1 MLGWLHDLSAC
12 QEKSTA
18 DIDGVLITW
27 FLFLD
32 LVSEE
37 FMGLSG
43 MRPWHLV
50 WGSGM
55 PEHP

>member
-1 MLGWLHDLSAC
+1 MDLSAC
-12 QEKSTA
+12 QDKSTA
-18 DIDGVLITW
+18 DMDVLLFTW

-43 MRPWHLV
+43 MRPWHLAR
-50 WGSGM
+50 GSGM
-55 PEHP
+55 PERP